1 MRAVNTLVDFATKH
15 PRLYLAYCFA
25 GGLLIRWFWLGQ
37 DIHRFM
43 DPLAF
48 FR

>member
-1 MRAVNTLVDFATKH
+1 MRAIVRFATNN
-15 PRLYLAYCFA
+15 PRLYLAYCCA

-37 DIHRFM
+37 DIHRFI